1 MEKQLVDDHVR
12 TIIKSVDDERREI
25 TGIAVSPA
33 KDRSGN
39 SIEPTSLTYNDSVPL
54 VLHGN
59 LEKPVG
65 TVQLGKATAR
75 GIPFR
80 ASIAKITETS
90 PLKQTTD
97 EAWHSVKAGLIR
109 CIDPVVV
116 SREGVATT
124 SGVRVVG
131 GEICA
136 LSLVSISTN
145 PDTKIAT
152 VKSFDQG
159 GAFSTIYQLNEKD
172 TTMNE
177 PIHMQDKTLIRAA
190 IAKAVAGTA
199 NATGYAVARWGARSS
214 AAVYTKAVVTPMEA
228 GTDAAG
234 ALAAGAI
241 SRSEFVHAVFSRSI
255 LGQMQGL
262 VQVPA
267 ITRVNIEAAPTAG
280 AFFGEAT
287 PLPVAQGSVG
297 VRLVDKRK
305 AGIVAVVSKDLLEVT
320 SDTAEATVTGILVRA
335 LSRGID
341 NAFVGPQVRDNVVPQ
356 GLANAATQAS
366 NFSAGVAAFTGDL
379 TQAYVLVNPL
389 TAVTLRSPTET
400 QITARGGYYGGLP
413 AIASY
418 GVPAGQIFIVD
429 ASRVLAYI
437 GDAVVDAL
445 AHADVYG
452 LQGASA
458 NVPVNMFQTAQ
469 VALAAQQ
476 YIDWELVPGAAV
488 QVPA

>member
-1 MEKQLVDDHVR
+1 MEKQFVDDRLR

-39 SIEPTSLTYNDSVPL
+39 SIEPTSLTYIDSVPL

-136 LSLVSISTN
+136 LSLVAISTN
-145 PDTKIAT
+145 PDTRIAT
-152 VKSFDQG
+152 VKSLDQG

-177 PIHMQDKTLIRAA
+177 AIRMHDNTLVRAA
-190 IAKAVAGTA
+190 VAKAVAGGA
-199 NATGYAVARWGARSS
+199 NASLYAASRWGSRST
-214 AAVYTKAVVTPMEA
+214 AAAYMKALSNPMVAEA
-228 GTDAAG
+228 DATG
-234 ALAAGAI
+234 ALTAGEI
-241 SRSEFVHAVFSRSI
+241 SRSEFVQAVFSRSI
-255 LGQMQGL
+255 LGRMQGL
-262 VQVPA
+262 IRVPA
-267 ITRVNIEAAPTAG
+267 ITRVNAETSPTAG
-280 AFFGEAT
+280 AFYGEGTA
-287 PLPVAQGSVG
+287 LPVAQGDVSVQ
-297 VRLVDKRK
+297 LVDKRK
-305 AGIVAVVSKDLLEVT
+305 AGIVAVLSQELLKAT
-320 SDTAEATVTGILVRA
+320 DDTAEAAVTGILVRA
-335 LSRGID
+335 LSRAID
-341 NAFVGPQVRDNVVPQ
+341 NAFVGSQARGAVSPE
-356 GLANAATQAS
+356 GLAHSAAQATG
-366 NFSAGVAAFTGDL
+366 FAAGVNAFTGDI

-429 ASRVLAYI
+429 ATRVLAYI
-437 GDAVVDAL
+437 GEVVVDAIERGM
-445 AHADVYG
+445 VFNG
-452 LQGASA
+452 ERAS
-458 NVPVNMFQTAQ
+458 VPISMFQTGQ

-476 YIDWELVPGAAV
+476 YVDWELVPGAAV
-488 QVPA
+488 QVMLP

>member
-1 MEKQLVDDHVR
+1 LEKKFVGDHLR

-25 TGIAVSPA
+25 TGIAVSPT

-39 SIEPTSLTYNDSVPL
+39 SIEPTSLTYSDSVPL

-59 LEKPVG
+59 LDKPVG
-65 TVQLGKATAR
+65 TVQLGTATAR

-80 ASIAKITETS
+80 ASIAKLTETS
-90 PLKQTTD
+90 PLQQTTD

-136 LSLVSISTN
+136 LSLVAISTN
-145 PDTKIAT
+145 PDTRIAT
-152 VKSFDQG
+152 VKSLDQS

-172 TTMNE
+172 KTMNQA
-177 PIHMQDKTLIRAA
+177 IRMQDNTLVRAA
-190 IAKAVAGTA
+190 VAKAVAGGA
-199 NATGYAVARWGARSS
+199 NAALYAANRWGNRST
-214 AAVYTKAVVTPMEA
+214 AAAYMKALSNPMVA
-228 GTDAAG
+228 GEDAAG
-234 ALAAGAI
+234 ALTAGEI
-241 SRSEFVHAVFSRSI
+241 SRSEFVQAVFSGSI
-255 LGQMQGL
+255 LGQMRGL
-262 VQVPA
+262 IHVPA
-267 ITRVNIEAAPTAG
+267 ITRVNAETSPTVG
-280 AFFGEAT
+280 AFYGEGTA
-287 PLPVAQGSVG
+287 LPVAQGDVSVQ
-297 VRLVDKRK
+297 LVDKRK
-305 AGIVAVVSKDLLEVT
+305 AGIVAVLSQELLKAT
-320 SDTAEATVTGILVRA
+320 DDTTEATVTGILVRA
-335 LSRGID
+335 LSRAID
-341 NAFVGPQVRDNVVPQ
+341 NAFVGSQARGAVSPE
-356 GLANAATQAS
+356 GLAHSAAQATG
-366 NFSAGVAAFTGDL
+366 FAAGVNAFTGDI

-429 ASRVLAYI
+429 ATRVLAYI
-437 GDAVVDAL
+437 GRAVVDAIE
-445 AHADVYG
+445 HGTVFNGDR
-452 LQGASA
+452 AS
-458 NVPVNMFQTAQ
+458 VPVNMFQTGQ